1 MKTGNRFYMELSRE
15 IFTEEYK
22 NLSRNAK
29 WLFICLNELEQRFC
43 PSEGRDWFLAT
54 NDQLCQITGFSEKT
68 LKIAKAELRETDLVE
83 MTRGKWIYVATGKS
97 SIKQPTRYR
106 ILK

>member
-1 MKTGNRFYMELSRE
+1 MKTRNRFYMELSRE

-97 SIKQPTRYR
+97 SISQPTRYR